1 MTFAEKLRQLRQE
14 AGLSE
19 AGLAERSGVSFGAIY
34 NYCLGLR
41 RPTFSAVLRIT
52 RALGVTCEAF
62 AGCADLCDAPADDPP
77 APPRPRRGRRPPGK
91 EAPVPRQAKKRK

>member
-1 MTFAEKLRQLRQE
+1 MTFAEKLRQLRQT

-19 AGLAERSGVSFGAIY
+19 AGLAERSGVSFGAIH

-41 RPTFSAVLRIT
+41 RPTFSAVLRIA

-62 AGCADLCDAPADDPP
+62 AACADLCEDPEDDPP
-77 APPRPRRGRRPPGK
+77 GPPRPRREKRSSAK
-91 EAPVPRQAKKRK
+91 EAPAPRQAKKKK